1 MVLGYLHII
10 EFGKWGSS
18 LYLIRWENKKRTFL
32 QKKLWKCLQE
42 CPIVR
47 TFATALRE
55 MLLTTTKQ
63 KLKNLKRGNS
73 SVGRARPCQGRGR
86 GSESRLPLIFWNR
99 WSSEKFYFKRGDTR
113 SGTSIAQVAELVD
126 AHVSGACVSRRAG
139 SSPVLGTICFRN
151 IFLIASR
158 RGGGIGRRATL
169 RG

>member
-63 KLKNLKRGNS
+63 K
-73 SVGRARPCQGRGR
+73 V
-86 GSESRLPLIFWNR
+86 E
-99 WSSEKFYFKRGDTR
+99 EFKTR
-113 SGTSIAQVAELVD
+113 Q
-126 AHVSGACVSRRAG
+126 
-139 SSPVLGTICFRN
+139 
-151 IFLIASR
+151 
-158 RGGGIGRRATL
+158 
-169 RG
+169 